1 VAGGYW
7 IGRTPLNLH
16 VRPVRAALSQLVRYT
31 LSQLEE
37 FMAVHRNRSITLQIR
52 EDEVVEQA
60 RKILLGNPAYKNT
73 KEQDKGCFVTNV
85 KPSWWLLGTAMTV
98 RITGGEDSTTIV
110 QVSTKSQPFIMG
122 DVFDYYNRYIQEFL
136 SALQQTVKT

>member
-1 VAGGYW
+1 
-7 IGRTPLNLH
+7 
-16 VRPVRAALSQLVRYT
+16 VRAALSQLMRYT

-85 KPSWWLLGTAMTV
+85 NPSWWLLGTAMTV